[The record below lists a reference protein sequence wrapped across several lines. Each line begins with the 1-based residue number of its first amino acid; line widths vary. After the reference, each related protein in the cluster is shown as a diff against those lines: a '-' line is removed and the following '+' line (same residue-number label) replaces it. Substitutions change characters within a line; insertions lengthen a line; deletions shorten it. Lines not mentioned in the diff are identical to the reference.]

1 MALKHRRAVV
11 VCRQPSGL
19 VYDELDTHSHFP
31 VPGSPIALIQIDAD
45 RVIQYKSQRVRL
57 RTMSTLQSSFVRF
70 PVNALILALDLLF
83 LVLPAALFGQSVP
96 PALESP
102 PAGAPQ
108 TGPHGEK
115 LVGMP
120 RFHDPAP
127 YDIDEHTGYK
137 QIFDGQTFAG
147 WDADRSIWRVE
158 NGIMVGETFGG
169 KPRGNN
175 YIVYRGDKTR
185 DFDLKLQMKIEKG
198 GGGGI
203 QYRSVTG
210 VPWTRPPPSDQSPYD
225 LKFMMTGPQ
234 ADFWFP
240 VNDRA
245 ASYTGQ
251 WYSENTMQGILAYRG
266 QVTQALPGQANRLVA
281 NIGDLRALGGY
292 VKVNEWNDYEIIARG
307 GVMMHIMNGQLMAIF
322 IDDNKDSVNN
332 QPGFIGF
339 EIESQPCKI
348 SVRDIWLRRFD

>member
-1 MALKHRRAVV
+1 MSKSSR
-11 VCRQPSGL
+11 
-19 VYDELDTHSHFP
+19 TH
-31 VPGSPIALIQIDAD
+31 A
-45 RVIQYKSQRVRL
+45 R
-57 RTMSTLQSSFVRF
+57 
-70 PVNALILALDLLF
+70 
-83 LVLPAALFGQSVP
+83 LVLPFLISAAAKSVFFLALPAMLNAQSVP
-96 PALESP
+96 PALVSP
-102 PAGAPQ
+102 PAGPPE
-108 TGPHGEK
+108 TGSNGEK
-115 LVGMP
+115 LIGMP
-120 RFHDPAP
+120 KFHDPAP
-127 YDIDEHTGYK
+127 YDINDHTGYK
-137 QIFDGQTFAG
+137 QIFDGKGLNG
-147 WDADRSIWRVE
+147 WDADTSIWRVE
-158 NGIMVGETFGG
+158 DGIMVGETLEG

-210 VPWTRPPPSDQSPYD
+210 VPWTRQQPAGQPPYD

-240 VNDRA
+240 VSARTA
-245 ASYTGQ
+245 AHTGQ

-266 QVTQALPGQANRLVA
+266 QVTQALPGQTNRLVGT
-281 NIGDLRALGGY
+281 IGDRQALGGY
-292 VKVNEWNDYEIIARG
+292 VNVNEWNDYEIIARG
-307 GVMMHIMNGQLMAIF
+307 PVMMHIMNGQLMAIF

-348 SVRDIWLRRFD
+348 SVRNIWLRTFD